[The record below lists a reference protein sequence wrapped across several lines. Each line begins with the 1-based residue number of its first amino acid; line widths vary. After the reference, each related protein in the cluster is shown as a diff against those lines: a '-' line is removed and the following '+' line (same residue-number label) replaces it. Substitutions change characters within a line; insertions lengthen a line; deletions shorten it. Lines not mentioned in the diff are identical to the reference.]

1 MKLDLRIDFIGR
13 RKLPPLGLALALAAA
28 GLAAWQGSLVAQDAE
43 QLQRQRASLAA
54 LERPRKPARPTMSAE
69 DVRRHHQIEAV
80 ARHLATPWEPLLSLF
95 EARAPQ
101 GVVLTKFRPDAGL
114 GRIELTAR
122 AATPEAV
129 GAYLMQLERDSRL
142 RNVLLQHHEV
152 LQDQPGAPVEFAIG
166 ADWIGPTAAAGS
178 PAAAAA
184 EAEPA
189 GATAA
194 QLMDEKEAM
203 EGAEASQASKALANG
218 ATGAAGST
226 AATPV
231 SPASP
236 KSPTAKASP
245 VASMTSLNP
254 AIPPTPTTPVASVN
268 AVKTVNAV
276 TSANT
281 VSPVSQVPR

>member
-13 RKLPPLGLALALAAA
+13 RKLPPLGLALTLAAA

-54 LERPRKPARPTMSAE
+54 LERPRKAPRPTMSAE
-69 DVRRHHQIEAV
+69 DVRRHHQIETV

-95 EARAPQ
+95 EARAPE

-114 GRIELTAR
+114 GRVELTAR

-166 ADWIGPTAAAGS
+166 ADWIGPTAASG
-178 PAAAAA
+178 AAAGAPA

-189 GATAA
+189 PAAGAQVLEGTQAA
-194 QLMDEKEAM
+194 QAGQATQAAPVAPVDDGTQAPSG
-203 EGAEASQASKALANG
+203 GA
-218 ATGAAGST
+218 

-231 SPASP
+231 
-236 KSPTAKASP
+236 
-245 VASMTSLNP
+245 
-254 AIPPTPTTPVASVN
+254 TPTTPKAAAATVAPVASRTSVN
-268 AVKTVNAV
+268 PVNQVKPVNAV
-276 TSANT
+276 TPASKA
-281 VSPVSQVPR
+281 PR